1 MKIPGAVVTNIKKW
15 LLRAYLSFYL
25 RPQFIFE
32 QLKRKN
38 FFFFITRKVFQ
49 GVLEYVGVKK

>member
-1 MKIPGAVVTNIKKW
+1 MKVMLILPFSRFVLKDKLGN
-15 LLRAYLSFYL
+15 L
-25 RPQFIFE
+25 RPRFIFE

-49 GVLEYVGVKK
+49 GVLEYVGVKE